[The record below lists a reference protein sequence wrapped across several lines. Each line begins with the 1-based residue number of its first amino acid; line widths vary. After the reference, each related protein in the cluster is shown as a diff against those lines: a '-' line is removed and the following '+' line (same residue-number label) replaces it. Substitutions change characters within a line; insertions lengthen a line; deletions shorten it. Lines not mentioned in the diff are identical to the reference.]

1 MTAKSDDELP
11 PFSPRVM
18 VGVYIAGA
26 VITAAILIAV
36 WKDELRSLTLTRTK
50 NARSIEGEPGRMWS
64 DVREAVGD
72 AEE

>member
-18 VGVYIAGA
+18 LAVYIAGA
-26 VITAAILIAV
+26 LLTAGILVAV
-36 WKDELRSLTLTRTK
+36 WKDEIRSLTLTRSRG
-50 NARSIEGEPGRMWS
+50 ARSIDGEPGRMWS

-72 AEE
+72 AE

>member
-18 VGVYIAGA
+18 LAVYVAGA
-26 VITAAILIAV
+26 IVTAAILITV
-36 WKDELRSLTLTRTK
+36 WKDELRSLTLTRSK
-50 NARSIEGEPGRMWS
+50 GARSIEGEPGRMWN

-72 AEE
+72 AEN